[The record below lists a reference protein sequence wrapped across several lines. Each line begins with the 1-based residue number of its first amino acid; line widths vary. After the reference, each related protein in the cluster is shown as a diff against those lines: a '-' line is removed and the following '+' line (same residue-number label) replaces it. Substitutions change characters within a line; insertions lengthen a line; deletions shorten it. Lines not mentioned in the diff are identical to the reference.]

1 MKRFWASALRYIRFT
16 DKLMLLFCL
25 LVSGVSVLCLYSI
38 VHSGIGP
45 KLGAYERNVIVQIGA
60 IGMGMFC
67 AVCLSLL
74 DYHVLAK
81 LWKIYVPLAL
91 FLVGL
96 TFFYGVQVDETIDDK
111 AWLTLPFGMTFQ
123 PAELM
128 KICFILSLAYHLSKL
143 KGGINRPINMILL
156 CLHGALPVLLVH
168 LQGDD
173 GTALIF
179 LFIFVSVVF
188 LAGVSWK
195 YLLPAAGCAAV
206 AIPIVWQYVFSED
219 QRKRF
224 LSVYFSAY
232 ADPVGSDYQQRL
244 SRISIGSGQM
254 TGKGLFQEEYWYVPK
269 MHNDFIFSFV
279 GQALGFVG
287 ALAVVGLL
295 LAICIR
301 SIHTAVTALDPLGT
315 YICYGFFAMIFF
327 QCALNIGMCLSVLP
341 VIGVTLP
348 LLSYGGSSVL
358 ITYLGMGLVLSVW
371 THRRKA
377 LFYD

>member
-1 MKRFWASALRYIRFT
+1 MKRFWASVLRYIRFT
-16 DKLMLLFCL
+16 DKMMLLLCL
-25 LVSGVSVLCLYSI
+25 LVSGISVVCLYSI

-45 KLGAYERNVIVQIGA
+45 KLGAYERNVIVQTGSICLGLV
-60 IGMGMFC
+60 C
-67 AVCLSLL
+67 AVCLSLI
-74 DYHVLAK
+74 DYHVLAR
-81 LWKIYVPLAL
+81 LWKIYVPLSL

-96 TFFYGVQVDETIDDK
+96 TFFYGVQVDENIDDK
-111 AWLTLPFGMTFQ
+111 AWLNLPFGMTFQ

-128 KICFILSLAYHLSKL
+128 KICFILSLAYHLSKI
-143 KGGINRPINMILL
+143 KGALNRPLNILLL

-179 LFIFVSVVF
+179 LFIFVTVVF

-195 YLLPAAGCAAV
+195 YLLPAAAVSAV
-206 AIPIVWQYVFSED
+206 AVPIVWQYVFSED
-219 QRKRF
+219 QRRRF

-269 MHNDFIFSFV
+269 MHNDFIFSFI

-295 LAICIR
+295 LAICVR

-315 YICYGFFAMIFF
+315 YICYGFFAMIFS

-348 LLSYGGSSVL
+348 LLSSGGSSVL
-358 ITYLGMGLVLSVW
+358 ITYLGIGLVLSVR